1 MDYQFRVW
9 VCDLKGRSTYQL
21 QWRDPTTRKMRQRTT
36 PIKKTGLKRDKKEAE
51 RLAAKLEMELR
62 NKTSNDPTKLSWEDF
77 RQRYEEEHLPG
88 LAKRTI
94 EKTSSVLDRFE
105 TEMNP
110 NRLSVI
116 DERML
121 SHYVKSLRSGEN
133 SKKLTESTIQ
143 SHLAHLKA
151 LLNWAKDQR
160 IINEAPIFPKI
171 KRSRNTRGQKIM
183 KGRPITLEEFER
195 MLEVVPQVVGEA
207 NAEQWR
213 FYLRG
218 LWYSGLRLSESLEFY
233 WDRQDKLHL
242 TTSGRYT
249 MMKIPC
255 ELEKGHKDR
264 VLPLAPDFVEL
275 LDSIPKNER
284 TGRVFKLPRIDG
296 KQGEPTTDRV
306 SKIISKIGAKAK
318 VVVDKNKTAS
328 AHDLRRSFG
337 ERWASKL
344 MPAQLMEIMRHESI
358 ETTMKYYVG
367 KNAERTAAIMD
378 TVEKQSTKQDA
389 RYLSKPTRALSSHAS

>member
-1 MDYQFRVW
+1 
-9 VCDLKGRSTYQL
+9 
-21 QWRDPTTRKMRQRTT
+21 
-36 PIKKTGLKRDKKEAE
+36 
-51 RLAAKLEMELR
+51 
-62 NKTSNDPTKLSWEDF
+62 
-77 RQRYEEEHLPG
+77 
-88 LAKRTI
+88 
-94 EKTSSVLDRFE
+94 
-105 TEMNP
+105 
-110 NRLSVI
+110 
-116 DERML
+116 
-121 SHYVKSLRSGEN
+121 
-133 SKKLTESTIQ
+133 
-143 SHLAHLKA
+143 
-151 LLNWAKDQR
+151 
-160 IINEAPIFPKI
+160 
-171 KRSRNTRGQKIM
+171 M
-183 KGRPITLEEFER
+183 KGRPITLKEFER

-264 VLPLAPDFVEL
+264 MLPLAPDFVRL
-275 LDSIPKNER
+275 LKTIPKNMQ

-296 KQGEPTTDRV
+296 KQGEPTIDRV
-306 SKIISKIGAKAK
+306 SKIISKIGAKAN
-318 VVVDKNKTAS
+318 VVVDTNKTAS

-337 ERWASKL
+337 EWWASKL

-367 KNAERTAAIMD
+367 KNAERTAAMMD
-378 TVEKQSTKQDA
+378 TVKKQLVKEVPNEHSDFCN
-389 RYLSKPTRALSSHAS
+389 LSNQPSPFRL